1 MFQYDDEE
9 AQESIG
15 SILRRQRER
24 KKLKLEEISE
34 ELRIRPQHL
43 EALENDQFQLL
54 PGTLYQRSYLRT
66 YAQYL
71 DLDQSRI
78 LRMFDGYEKSQASVR
93 KELNEPRSPEE
104 SAEERPRLS
113 SQVQSVAGP
122 AGYWFAVL
130 AGLVLGILC
139 LIYLAKPG
147 TRKTDDIASRLS
159 AATAETLAAE
169 PEPVDTTSFAWRL
182 DNLLVNSPQMLLRA
196 ETKGDSWVKVIADKK
211 ILFSGIIAA
220 GMAVEFK
227 ANDYFSIHLGRNEG
241 IDFFLNGMKM
251 RTLEKEIHILDKE
264 NYKSFFSAGSA
275 REDFQTER

>member
-24 KKLKLEEISE
+24 KKLKLEDISE
-34 ELRIRPQHL
+34 ELKIRPQHL
-43 EALENDQFQLL
+43 KALEHDQIQLI
-54 PGTLYQRSYLRT
+54 PGRLYQRSFLKT
-66 YAQYL
+66 YTQYL

-78 LRMFDGYEKSQASVR
+78 LKMFDRHEKSQASVR
-93 KELNEPRSPEE
+93 KELDGIRSVEE
-104 SAEERPRLS
+104 STEERPPLS
-113 SQVQSVAGP
+113 SQVQSVAGA

-147 TRKTDDIASRLS
+147 IRKTDNIVSRLS
-159 AATAETLAAE
+159 AATAESLARE
-169 PEPVDTTSFAWRL
+169 PEPVDTTSFAWHL
-182 DNLLVNSPQMLLRA
+182 DNLLVNSPQMLLRVEA
-196 ETKGDSWVKVIADKK
+196 KGDSWVKVIADKK

-227 ANDYFSIHLGRNEG
+227 ANDYFSVHLGRNDG

-251 RTLEKEIHILDKE
+251 RPLEKEIHVLDKE
-264 NYKSFFSAGSA
+264 NYKSFFSAGSVGQ
-275 REDFQTER
+275 DFQTEW